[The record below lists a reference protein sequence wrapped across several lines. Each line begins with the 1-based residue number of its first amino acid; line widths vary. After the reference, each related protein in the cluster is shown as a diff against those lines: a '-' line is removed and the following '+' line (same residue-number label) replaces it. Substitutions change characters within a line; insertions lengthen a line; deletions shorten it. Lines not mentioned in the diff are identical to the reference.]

1 MNNKLKTLIEIDRR
15 IWAATKAYSTVSGKN
30 LTVTL
35 ESLLREILT
44 NRGYSIPLENEA
56 EK

>member
-1 MNNKLKTLIEIDRR
+1 MDIKLKTLIEVDRR
-15 IWAATKAYSTVSGKN
+15 IWATTKAYATVSGNN

-44 NRGYSIPLENEA
+44 NKGYSIPLEN
-56 EK
+56 